1 MGQLGHARSLSG
13 GAAARKP
20 AGRRVRGNPARVASR
35 RRYRSPVIG
44 NPTDRERTASAG
56 GALSGDIRELA
67 EQLAAPD
74 TTAPAAWPPSLS
86 TVNSV
91 EALRR
96 FVTHHTADTI
106 AAREWPVIL
115 KAWELA
121 REGRSRELIALD
133 VEWGQ
138 SVGRADFAGA
148 SFRVGRRQLGK
159 LRSLRHE
166 RVIQKY
172 LAAIEAGE
180 ARGWH
185 PVVYGVVLAVYSLP
199 LRQGL
204 MNFATQTLA
213 GLVTAAERTHRLP
226 AAACQGVLD
235 DACALLPT
243 RLPPLPGIAASPHG

>member
-106 AAREWPVIL
+106 AARAYLVDGENCVLVPPGDPEAL
-115 KAWELA
+115 ADALA
-121 REGRSRELIALD
+121 RLQQDPA
-133 VEWGQ
+133 
-138 SVGRADFAGA
+138 
-148 SFRVGRRQLGK
+148 RRTQL
-159 LRSLRHE
+159 
-166 RVIQKY
+166 
-172 LAAIEAGE
+172 AEA
-180 ARGWH
+180 
-185 PVVYGVVLAVYSLP
+185 
-199 LRQGL
+199 
-204 MNFATQTLA
+204 A
-213 GLVTAAERTHRLP
+213 GLSYRKRMSHAIMRERLSDCLRNLP
-226 AAACQGVLD
+226 
-235 DACALLPT
+235 
-243 RLPPLPGIAASPHG
+243 S